1 MAVVVPC
8 RVGKVAAAAKT
19 AVEGHWEATLAAALL
34 EVEARVEG
42 AAVCGGYGGG
52 DGGEGRDGGGE
63 GMGGKGGGE
72 GIGGAGGGG
81 LGGGGCGALSGG

>member
-1 MAVVVPC
+1 MVPC

-42 AAVCGGYGGG
+42 AAVCPE
-52 DGGEGRDGGGE
+52 DTEVVTAAKVATAVAKAWAGR
-63 GMGGKGGGE
+63 
-72 GIGGAGGGG
+72 AV
-81 LGGGGCGALSGG
+81 ARA